1 MSEILLLNKI
11 AACGTDI
18 FDKEKYTLGNDIADP
33 DAILVRSASMHEME
47 FGPSLEA
54 IARAGAGVNN
64 IPIDRCSK
72 EGIVVFNTPGANAN
86 AVKELTVAAL
96 LIAARDVVGGSK
108 WADSLKGEA
117 DVASIRSMV
126 RVAREGGNVALFPE
140 GNRTWADFPFYI
152 DPAICSLIRLLKLP
166 LLLYHFEGGYGV
178 DPRWGKKRRKG
189 AFRAYVYR
197 EMSVEEI
204 ASMSDEALYRTVIDA
219 LTVADGKSGNTYASP
234 DRAEYL
240 ERLLFICPMCGKVST
255 LRSEGAHLA
264 CTYCGLDVTYGEDLS
279 LSSETKGFPF
289 SDLKEWYAYQLS
301 CIREM
306 KPEAG
311 QTIYRDADAVLYD
324 KTGEKRILVAEG
336 ESTLTAE
343 ALRVGEF
350 EIPLSKIH
358 SVSVVGGRKLVF
370 HTKEKFYILTGNER
384 FNAIKY
390 AFTFSV
396 LPTEIKNEKYYG
408 LEI

>member
-1 MSEILLLNKI
+1 MKENKKKAQHHVLPRHRFYFRVLRFVGTVMGWMYGCKYEIFRAKRGQNYFILANHQTLLDPAFLAMSFRAPVYFVAGE
-11 AACGTDI
+11 
-18 FDKEKYTLGNDIADP
+18 TL
-33 DAILVRSASMHEME
+33 
-47 FGPSLEA
+47 
-54 IARAGAGVNN
+54 
-64 IPIDRCSK
+64 
-72 EGIVVFNTPGANAN
+72 FN
-86 AVKELTVAAL
+86 
-96 LIAARDVVGGSK
+96 
-108 WADSLKGEA
+108 DSLPSRLLRHCFAPIKKRKGEA

-197 EMSVEEI
+197 EMSLEEI

-264 CTYCGLDVTYGEDLS
+264 CTHCGLDVTYGEDLS

-358 SVSVVGGRKLVF
+358 SVSVVGGTKLVF

>member
-1 MSEILLLNKI
+1 MKENKKKPQHHVLPRHRFYFRVLRFVGTVMGWMYGCKYEIFRGKRGQNYFILANHQTLLDPAFLAMSFRAPVYFVAGE
-11 AACGTDI
+11 
-18 FDKEKYTLGNDIADP
+18 TLFND
-33 DAILVRSASMHEME
+33 S
-47 FGPSLEA
+47 FPSRFLRHCFA
-54 IARAGAGVNN
+54 
-64 IPIDRCSK
+64 PIKKR
-72 EGIVVFNTPGANAN
+72 
-86 AVKELTVAAL
+86 
-96 LIAARDVVGGSK
+96 
-108 WADSLKGEA
+108 KGEA

-166 LLLYHFEGGYGV
+166 LLLYQFEGGYGV

-189 AFRAYVYR
+189 VFRAYVYR

-204 ASMSDEALYRTVIDA
+204 ASLSDEELYRTVIDA

-255 LRSEGAHLA
+255 LRSEGAHLG
-264 CTYCGLDVTYGEDLS
+264 CTHCGLDVTYGENLS

-289 SDLKEWYAYQLS
+289 IDLKEWYAYQLS

-311 QTIYRDADAVLYD
+311 KIIYRDADAVLYD
-324 KTGEKRILVAEG
+324 KTGEKRILVAER
-336 ESTLTAE
+336 ESALTAE

-350 EIPLSKIH
+350 EIPLSEIH

-390 AFTFSV
+390 AFTFNV